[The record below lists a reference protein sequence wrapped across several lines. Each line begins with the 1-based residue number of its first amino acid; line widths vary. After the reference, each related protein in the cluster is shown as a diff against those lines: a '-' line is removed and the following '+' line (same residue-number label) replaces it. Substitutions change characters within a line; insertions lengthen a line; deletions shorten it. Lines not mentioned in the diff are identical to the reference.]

1 MMFSKFQKFSLV
13 SGSLIVVFA
22 AFNKVYTGPNLFSSI
37 GFITGLIFFVLL
49 FTSFFLSKLKEQ

>member
-1 MMFSKFQKFSLV
+1 MFSKFQKFSLV

-22 AFNKVYTGPNLFSSI
+22 AFNKVYTGQNLFSSI
-37 GFITGLIFFVLL
+37 EFITGLIFFVLL

>member
-1 MMFSKFQKFSLV
+1 MMFSKLQKFFLV

-49 FTSFFLSKLKEQ
+49 FSSFFISKLREQ